1 MPEQTPTATLE
12 GSISVLAALESKS
25 RPIHN
30 IYLRAG
36 APGRHERTWRSIE
49 LLAKEQAVNL
59 SRVPSTV
66 IDGLAEGKT
75 HGGVLAEVGE
85 RRHIEP
91 AELLAA
97 AGAVPFIV
105 MLDGIEDPF
114 NFGYAVRA
122 LYAAGAQGLVLR
134 PRNWMSAANIV
145 AKASA
150 GATERIPST
159 IFDTADEAA
168 SFFREHGLSVVCTA
182 QRQATPLYEADL
194 TMPLFMV
201 IGGEKRGITRSFLA
215 KADLRVQIP
224 YQYRFPYSLPANSA
238 AAVLGFEVM
247 RQRNCATPAAA
258 NSNIFPGQ

>member
-1 MPEQTPTATLE
+1 MPEQPQAATLE
-12 GSISVLAALESKS
+12 GSISVLAALEAGS
-25 RPIHN
+25 RPIHK

-36 APGRHERTWRSIE
+36 KPGKHERTWQKIE
-49 LLAKEQAVNL
+49 RLAKAQQVKIV
-59 SRVPSTV
+59 RVPSET
-66 IDGLAEGKT
+66 IDQLAEGKT

-85 RRHIEP
+85 RRHVAP
-91 AELLAA
+91 AELLTL
-97 AGAVPFIV
+97 AGAAPFIV

-150 GATERIPST
+150 GATERIPSA
-159 IFDTADEAA
+159 IFDTADAAA
-168 SFFREHGLSVVCTA
+168 SFFRGQGLSVACTA
-182 QRQATPLYEADL
+182 QQHAMPLYQADL
-194 TMPLFMV
+194 TQPLFMV

-215 KADLRVQIP
+215 QADLRLQIP
-224 YQYRFPYSLPANSA
+224 YASHFPYSLPANSA

-247 RQRNCATPAAA
+247 RQRAWA
-258 NSNIFPGQ
+258 SKF

>member
-1 MPEQTPTATLE
+1 MAEQPQAATLE
-12 GSISVLAALESKS
+12 GSISVLAALEAGS
-25 RPIHN
+25 RPLHK
-30 IYLRAG
+30 IYLRSG
-36 APGRHERTWRSIE
+36 KPGKHEKTWQKIE
-49 LLAKEQAVNL
+49 RLAKEQQVKIARIPVE
-59 SRVPSTV
+59 V
-66 IDGLAEGKT
+66 IDQLAEGKT

-85 RRHIEP
+85 RRHVAP
-91 AELLAA
+91 AELLAV
-97 AGAVPFIV
+97 AGAAPFIV

-168 SFFREHGLSVVCTA
+168 NFFRERGLSVACTA
-182 QRQATPLYEADL
+182 QQHATPLYQADL
-194 TMPLFMV
+194 TKPLFIV

-215 KADLRVQIP
+215 QADLRLQIP
-224 YQYRFPYSLPANSA
+224 YQCHFPYSLPANSA

-247 RQRNCATPAAA
+247 RQRTWSTT
-258 NSNIFPGQ
+258 NSRKF

>member
-1 MPEQTPTATLE
+1 MSEQTQTTTLE
-12 GSISVLAALESKS
+12 GSISVLAALETES
-25 RPIHN
+25 RPIHK
-30 IYLRAG
+30 IYLRLG
-36 APGRHERTWRSIE
+36 KPGKHERAWQKIE
-49 LLAKEQAVNL
+49 HLAKEQRIQIVRA
-59 SRVPSTV
+59 PGEA
-66 IDGLAEGKT
+66 IDQLAAGKT

-85 RRHIEP
+85 RRHV
-91 AELLAA
+91 AAADLLARA
-97 AGAVPFIV
+97 SAPAFIV

-134 PRNWMSAANIV
+134 QRNWMSAANIV

-159 IFDTADEAA
+159 IFDTAEEAA
-168 SFFREHGLSVVCTA
+168 SFFRESGLSVACTA

-194 TMPLFMV
+194 TRPLFMV

-215 KADLRVQIP
+215 QADLRLQIP
-224 YQYRFPYSLPANSA
+224 YQCHFPYSLPTNSA

-247 RQRNCATPAAA
+247 RQRSWAVP
-258 NSNIFPGQ
+258 SFRKV

>member
-1 MPEQTPTATLE
+1 MPEQPQAATLE
-12 GSISVLAALESKS
+12 GSISVLAALEAGS
-25 RPIHN
+25 RPIHK

-36 APGRHERTWRSIE
+36 KPGKHERTWQRIE
-49 LLAKEQAVNL
+49 RLAKAQKVKIA
-59 SRVPSTV
+59 RVPGEV
-66 IDGLAEGKT
+66 IDQLAEGKT

-85 RRHIEP
+85 RHHVAP
-91 AELLAA
+91 SELLAL
-97 AGAVPFIV
+97 AGTAPFIV

-150 GATERIPST
+150 GATELMPST

-168 SFFREHGLSVVCTA
+168 SFFREQGLCVACTA
-182 QRQATPLYEADL
+182 QQHALPLYQADL
-194 TMPLFMV
+194 TQPLFMV

-215 KADLRVQIP
+215 QADLRLQIP
-224 YQYRFPYSLPANSA
+224 YNNRFPYSLPANSA

-247 RQRNCATPAAA
+247 RQRNWA
-258 NSNIFPGQ
+258 SKF